1 MDQRLMTSLQT
12 LHGSNQDYAR
22 MLDYFHERKRNQE
35 ITTVDRLEFLF
46 PDIARLRIVS
56 FFEELEKLGIG
67 KYWRARSHMPSRFL
81 WQVPLTRVAAYAKGL
96 EIPEVLKAKVAP
108 SPAPPAQTVF
118 VAPIDSVTVSKA
130 LMIEIVK
137 TAVKTAIEELT
148 ESIPETNAT
157 SPTHTEDVQTPITV
171 SSRKQVP
178 SDHDGEAEKPK
189 RGRPKIRRR

>member
-1 MDQRLMTSLQT
+1 MDARLMTSLQT

-96 EIPEVLKAKVAP
+96 EIPETLKAKVAP
-108 SPAPPAQTVF
+108 SPAIPAQTVF

-148 ESIPETNAT
+148 EALPETIAT
-157 SPTHTEDVQTPITV
+157 AKEDVTEPITV
-171 SSRKQVP
+171 SSRKQVHA
-178 SDHDGEAEKPK
+178 DQDGETEKPK